1 MMKRTMS
8 SYTARPLLATEAQI
22 QHSILHYLGTVR
34 GGYFWRNNVGA
45 VQTQYKGKS
54 GFLRFGKVGS
64 SDIIG
69 VLRGRLIAIEVKTQ
83 KGKVSDAQRD
93 FLTNIE
99 RCGGYAII
107 ARSLDDVIALV
118 DRIKALPALT

>member
-1 MMKRTMS
+1 MKILIMTS
-8 SYTARPLLATEAQI
+8 STARPLVATEAQI
-22 QHSILHYLGTVR
+22 QHSILQYLGTVR
-34 GGYFWRNNVGA
+34 GGYFWRNNSGA
-45 VQTQYKGKS
+45 VKTQYKGRS

-64 SDIIG
+64 ADIIG
-69 VLRGRLIAIEVKTQ
+69 VLRGRFVAIEVKGR
-83 KGKVSDAQRD
+83 KGKVSDEQRD
-93 FLTNIE
+93 FITNID